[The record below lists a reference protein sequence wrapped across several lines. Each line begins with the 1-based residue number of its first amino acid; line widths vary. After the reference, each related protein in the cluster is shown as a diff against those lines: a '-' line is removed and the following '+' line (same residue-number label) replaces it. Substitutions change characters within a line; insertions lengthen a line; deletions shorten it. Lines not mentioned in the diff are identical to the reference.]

1 MATRA
6 DQLGISNNNGNTTRV
21 SEIGIVQYVV
31 LDENHERVIDRAE
44 IKDLDGNT
52 LKNVETKTTN
62 LVGGAFIKPKSDLTA
77 FPQKAIFYFPHNIL
91 DNDVPLRGEE
101 VLIMDIAGIGYFKR
115 IPGHEINT
123 NNAIDNRDL
132 LLSPKTE
139 KSSSNKTKNYRE
151 VSQTGISNTS
161 SSETSREITIGEYFQ
176 PTKINRLKYYEGDK
190 LIQSRFGQSIRFS
203 GYNNDETEFSPT
215 IILRNRQNTLP
226 TKSGQIIE
234 EDINRDGSTI
244 LLSSNKYKIPFQP
257 GVVDDKG
264 KNDFKTKPIKATV
277 PNELVDHDQILLN
290 SERIILSSKSQQMLF
305 YSRGDVS
312 FITDGRFT
320 IDAGNKGADLDFG
333 DNVNITTDRNNGNFS
348 VQTGTGNILLNTT
361 QTNEPLIRGNQLVSF
376 LQTLTDI
383 LIQFET
389 IGPNGLNK
397 TIPSIQAQIT
407 ELQSQLEN
415 LKSTLNF
422 TE

>member
-277 PNELVDHDQILLN
+277 PNELVGHDQILLN

>member
-77 FPQKAIFYFPHNIL
+77 FPQKSIFYFPHNIL

-161 SSETSREITIGEYFQ
+161 SSDTSREITIGDYFQ

-244 LLSSNKYKIPFQP
+244 LISSNKYKIPFQP

-264 KNDFKTKPIKATV
+264 KNDFKTKPINATI
-277 PNELVDHDQILLN
+277 PNELVGHDQILLN
-290 SERIILSSKSQQMLF
+290 SERIILSSKSQEMLF

-333 DNVNITTDRNNGNFS
+333 DDLNITTDRNNSNINLN
-348 VQTGTGNILLNTT
+348 TGTGNILLNTT

-389 IGPNGLNK
+389 IGPNGANTTAPLVQ
-397 TIPSIQAQIT
+397 TQIT
-407 ELQSQLEN
+407 QLQAQLEN

>member
-151 VSQTGISNTS
+151 VSQTGISN
-161 SSETSREITIGEYFQ
+161 TSREITIGEYFQ